1 MRQVNKILLKIS
13 ENFKRENF
21 CKFIKLERKLDEN

>member
-13 ENFKRENF
+13 ENFRRENF
-21 CKFIKLERKLDEN
+21 YKFIKLERKLAEN